1 MSSLNQVNIIGRLG
15 RDPEVRYSPSGDAI
29 CNISIATSETWK
41 DKNSGEKKE
50 ATEWHR
56 VVMYGKLAEIAGEY
70 LKQGSLVYIQG
81 KLKTRKW
88 QDKDTGADRYSTD
101 IQASEMKM
109 LGSKSD
115 GGGSNGGQRQQQQ
128 APAQK
133 QRQQAPAQNQ
143 ADLDDDIPF

>member
-15 RDPEVRYSPSGDAI
+15 KDPEVRYTPNGDAA
-29 CNISIATSETWK
+29 CNLSVATSETWK
-41 DKNSGEKKE
+41 DKRTGEKKE

-70 LKQGSLVYIQG
+70 LSKGSLVYLQG

-88 QDKDTGADRYSTD
+88 QDKDTGQDRYSTEV
-101 IQASEMKM
+101 QCNEMKM

-115 GGGSNGGQRQQQQ
+115 GDGGGQRQQQQ
-128 APAQK
+128 QRPPQQQQRSPAQ
-133 QRQQAPAQNQ
+133 QQ